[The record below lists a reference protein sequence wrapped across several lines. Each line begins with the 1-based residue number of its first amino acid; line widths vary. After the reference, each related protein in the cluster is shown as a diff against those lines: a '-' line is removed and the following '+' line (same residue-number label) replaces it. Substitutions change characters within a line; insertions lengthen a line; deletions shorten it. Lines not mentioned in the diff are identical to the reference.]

1 MIETRIK
8 ETYQVIGE
16 QEVAPMLEVN
26 PAIHAVHEGEPIN
39 PAENPTAQGEQKA
52 DPVIAYDPVGQIEQG
67 DNEPSAEA

>member
-26 PAIHAVHEGEPIN
+26 PAIHAVHEGEPMD
-39 PAENPTAQGEQKA
+39 PAENPTAQEEQKA
-52 DPVIAYDPVGQIEQG
+52 DPVIAYDPAGQMEQVEF
-67 DNEPSAEA
+67 EPSDAA